1 MATTSTFRAKLRYRL
16 DAFIGG
22 GAGKQLLFLAAVTGF
37 LVLFFTLVG
46 LVVGVGPEASGDGF
60 LSRVVETS
68 WYYFGRVLDSGTFVE
83 DSGHVNRAVSVVVT
97 VLGVVVAGLLISAL
111 AGNFQAALEQ
121 IRRTGAPV
129 VESGH
134 FVVLGWSEKIFSVID
149 QLAEAYAL
157 EGKITVVVMAD
168 RGKVDMEAELDDKVQ
183 YRSRTKIVVRS
194 GNSVA
199 MSHLGK
205 IAIGG
210 ARAVVVLVD
219 DQDASEPEKA
229 DARVMKTLMAIV
241 NHADVAARSEG
252 LRVTAEVM
260 QAHNQELAVIASNG
274 IARVVK
280 TDEMISK
287 VILQTAR
294 INGLAAVYDELFRFE
309 GNEFHFKRIPQVVGR
324 RFGDLLLDF
333 PAGLLAGV
341 AKADGSGH
349 TLNPPADHIIAADEE
364 LLILAEDERI
374 EMRPYAGPLSPAHI
388 PPIESAASKA
398 VEHMLV
404 LGWNPKIY
412 PIIKEFDDY
421 VAPGSTLTLVN
432 ALPIAERTAMIKE
445 HIGEISSLELRHI
458 EGQFTSRALM
468 EQLQPHRYPL
478 VMVLGDSISAT
489 DAEDADTRAIIALLL
504 LRDARTRSGFYQQR
518 VCSEI
523 LDPKNRELAATTQLN
538 DIVISNEMIS
548 MVLAQITFEPRA
560 HAVFEDLVR
569 SEGSEI
575 YVKPIELYLPP
586 GFVGSG
592 QVVTFEFLILAA
604 KARGELALG
613 VQSYVDDPASKYG
626 LVLNPTDRTRPMV
639 AKAGDRLVVLA
650 EDQG

>member
-1 MATTSTFRAKLRYRL
+1 MANDDFRARLRYKL
-16 DAFIGG
+16 DGFIGG
-22 GAGKQLLFLAAVTGF
+22 GAGKQLLFLAAITAF
-37 LVLFFTLVG
+37 LVVFFTLVG
-46 LVVGVGPEASGDGF
+46 LVIGIGPEDNGEGF
-60 LSRVVETS
+60 FGRVVETS

-83 DSGHVNRAVSVVVT
+83 DSGYVNRMVSVLVT

-111 AGNFQAALEQ
+111 AGNFSAALEQ

-129 VESGH
+129 VEKGH

-157 EGKITVVVMAD
+157 EGRITVVVMAE
-168 RGKVDMEAELDDKVQ
+168 RDKVEMEGELEEKIQ
-183 YRSRTKIVVRS
+183 YGNRVRIVVRS
-194 GNSVA
+194 GSSVT
-199 MSHLGK
+199 MGHLAK
-205 IAIGG
+205 IAIGR

-219 DQDASEPEKA
+219 EGDTAEPDKA
-229 DARVMKTLMAIV
+229 DARVMKTLMAIF
-241 NHADVAARSEG
+241 NHPDRAGRTEE

-274 IARVVK
+274 NARVVK

-294 INGLAAVYDELFRFE
+294 ISGLAAVYDELFRFE
-309 GNEFHFKRIPQVVGR
+309 GNEFHFKAFPQLVGR

-349 TLNPPADHIIAADEE
+349 TLNPPADHVIAADEE
-364 LLILAEDERI
+364 LLVLAEDERI
-374 EMRPYAGPLSPAHI
+374 ELRPYAGPLSAAHI
-388 PPIESAASKA
+388 PPIQAGEAKS
-398 VEHMLV
+398 VEHLLV
-404 LGWNPKIY
+404 LGWNPKIH

-432 ALPIAERTAMIKE
+432 AMPIAEREAEIRE
-445 HIGEISSLELRHI
+445 QIGELGSLELRHI

-478 VMVLGDSISAT
+478 VMVLGDVVSAR

-504 LRDARTRSGFYQQR
+504 LRDARVRSGMYQQR

-523 LDPKNRELAATTQLN
+523 LDPKNRELAATTQIN

-575 YVKPIELYLPP
+575 YVKPIEHYLPP

-592 QVVTFEFLILAA
+592 QVVTFEFLVLAA

-613 VQSYVDDPASKYG
+613 LQIYTDDAASKHG
-626 LVLNPTDRTRPMV
+626 LVLNPTDRTRPF
-639 AKAGDRLVVLA
+639 APKAGDRLVVLA